1 MVAQLAREIYY
12 TAVDIG
18 TTKICSLIARVGTE
32 GELKVLGFG
41 NVPSQGVQKGRIEN
55 LGEAQEAVRA
65 SLEEAQRYLGR
76 GAITGAYVG
85 VSGSHLTCLNIKD
98 AMTDT
103 HDVGGI
109 TSSQL
114 RHLLQ
119 ASYPQVDPSQQVM
132 HIIPMGYEVD
142 GLPGVRNPT
151 GLHAKQV
158 QVEAHVVLGDAA
170 ILKNSVRAVEVN
182 KIPVK
187 SLVAHSLASAEATLT
202 GDEREMGVM
211 LADIGGGTTD
221 VAVFRQGSPWFSA
234 VVPVGGNQ
242 LTRDLAAALHV
253 PYYRAEELKIKWGNA
268 LPDLVRADEEVVVP
282 GFQGEPQHV
291 IKRRTLCEPLQM
303 RLAELLKLAILRVN
317 QAGLRNMP
325 SGGLVLTGGCADLPG
340 IKELAQKITG
350 GPVRI
355 ASPLGIAGLPVEL
368 RKPAF
373 SAPVGILLWGIKH
386 QSDGQSYRNE
396 SRSFWG
402 GILAGRFHRGKETV
416 TEELPVAGPR

>member
-1 MVAQLAREIYY
+1 MMAKLARETFY

-18 TTKICSLIARVGTE
+18 TTKICSLVARVGTE

-41 NVPSQGVQKGRIEN
+41 NVPAQGVLKGRIEN
-55 LGEAQEAVRA
+55 LSEAQEAVGL
-65 SLEEAQRYLGR
+65 SLEEAQRYISR
-76 GAITGAYVG
+76 GSISGAYVG

-98 AMTDT
+98 AMTDSQ
-103 HDVGGI
+103 DMGGI
-109 TSSQL
+109 TGHQL

-119 ASYPQVDPSQQVM
+119 ASYPQVDPSQQVL
-132 HIIPMGYEVD
+132 HIIPIGYEVD

-158 QVEAHVVLGDAA
+158 TVEAHVVLGDAA
-170 ILKNSVRAVEVN
+170 ILKNSVRAVEFN

-221 VAVFRQGSPWFSA
+221 VALYRQGSPWFSA
-234 VVPVGGNQ
+234 VIPVGGNQ

-253 PYYRAEELKIKWGNA
+253 PYYRAEELKVKWGNA
-268 LPDLVRADEEVVVP
+268 LTDLIRADEEVVVP
-282 GFQGEPQHV
+282 GFQGEPQRV
-291 IKRRTLCEPLQM
+291 IKRRAMCEPLQM

-317 QAGLRNMP
+317 QAGLRHMP
-325 SGGLVLTGGCADLPG
+325 SSGLVLTGGCAEMPG
-340 IKELAQKITG
+340 IRELAQKITG
-350 GPVRI
+350 GPVRV
-355 ASPLGIAGLPVEL
+355 ASPLGIAGLPAEL

-373 SAPVGILLWGIKH
+373 SASVGILLWGIKH
-386 QSDGQSYRNE
+386 QSDGQPYRSE
-396 SRSFWG
+396 QRSFWG
-402 GILAGRFHRGKETV
+402 GFLAGRFLRSKEKV
-416 TEELPVAGPR
+416 TEELPVGGRP